1 MAEASDSHPSDSEN
15 PKPLEPV
22 SPFSPSV
29 DGDLDEIVGG
39 FRDIQSTL
47 HYQQAQDVLRNLV
60 ERLDLTPRER
70 QGLESDLQSLNFLLD
85 KLDQSVVNIT
95 AFGMVGRGKSSLL
108 NALLGRAVFQ
118 TGPLHGVTQ
127 DVQTADWTVEEERVQ
142 GSDRPVVRVSLPG
155 TGASRIELVDTPG
168 LDEVD
173 GEQREAL
180 AQRVAQQADL
190 ILFVVSGDVTR
201 IEYDALSNLRDAS
214 KPMVL
219 VFNKID
225 QYPDVDRMAIYQKI
239 RDERVRELLS
249 PDEVV
254 MASAAPFI
262 ATAVRRADGTMMRQ
276 LRSGEPQIDDLKLKI
291 LEILHR
297 EGKSLLALNS
307 MLFAD
312 AVNDRLVERKLEIR
326 DRNANQVVWNGVM
339 TKAVAIAL
347 NPLMVVDVVSSAV
360 IDVAMIL
367 ALSRLYSIPMTQHGA
382 TGLLKTIAVGLGGI
396 TLSELLVTLGLG
408 SLKTAFGLAAP
419 ATGGLSLAPYVS
431 VAVTQAAVA
440 GVSTYAIGQVA
451 KVYLANGASWGPD
464 GPKTVV
470 NTILESL
477 DETSILN
484 RIKDELR
491 AKLDLQRRRKAQP
504 SMEK

>member
-1 MAEASDSHPSDSEN
+1 MATAPDSHPSDFNSLRSQE
-15 PKPLEPV
+15 
-22 SPFSPSV
+22 SASSASWSA
-29 DGDLDEIVGG
+29 DADLDEILGD

-47 HYQQAQDVLRNLV
+47 HYQRAQDVLRNLV
-60 ERLDLTPRER
+60 EHLDLTARER
-70 QGLESDLQSLNFLLD
+70 QGLESDLKSLTFLLD
-85 KLDQSVVNIT
+85 KLDQSVVNIA
-95 AFGMVGRGKSSLL
+95 AFGMVGRGKSSML
-108 NALLGRAVFQ
+108 NALLGQAVFK

-127 DVQTADWTVEEERVQ
+127 DVQTADWTVEEETVQ

-173 GEQREAL
+173 GEQREVL
-180 AQRVAQQADL
+180 ARHVAQQADL

-201 IEYDALSNLRDAS
+201 IEYEALSNLRDAS

-225 QYPDVDRMAIYQKI
+225 QYPDADRVAIYQKI

-249 PDEVV
+249 PDEIV
-254 MASAAPFI
+254 MASAAPLI
-262 ATAVRRADGTMMRQ
+262 ATAVRRADGTVARQ
-276 LRSGEPQIDDLKLKI
+276 MQSGEPQVDDLKLKI
-291 LEILHR
+291 LEILNR

-326 DRNANQVVWNGVM
+326 DRNANQVIWNGVM
-339 TKAVAIAL
+339 TKAAAIAL
-347 NPLMVVDVVSSAV
+347 NPVMVVDVVSSAV
-360 IDVAMIL
+360 IDVVMIL
-367 ALSRLYSIPMTQHGA
+367 SLSRLYSIPMTQHGA

-408 SLKTAFGLAAP
+408 SLKTALGLAAP
-419 ATGGLSLAPYVS
+419 ATGGISLAPYVS

-491 AKLDLQRRRKAQP
+491 AKLDLQRRRETQP
-504 SMEK
+504 SVEK